1 MADVATA
8 LKGGD
13 GVAFLVSAGIVYE
26 IIAAAC
32 SSPQTTE
39 INAGARSATLMK
51 WVNLGVGQA
60 ILFVAIAAWL
70 DKKHAGPILAGGG
83 LAAVLMY
90 GQYMHARSAG
100 LKSCEPGTESY

>member
-1 MADVATA
+1 MAVEFGATRSQ
-8 LKGGD
+8 GI
-13 GVAFLVSAGIVYE
+13 AFIVSAGVVYE

-39 INAGARSATLMK
+39 INAGARSKTLMK

-60 ILFVAIAAWL
+60 ALFVLIAAWL
-70 DKKHAGPILAGGG
+70 DKKHAAPILAGGG
-83 LAAVLMY
+83 LAAALMY
-90 GQYMHARSAG
+90 GQYLHARSAG

>member
-60 ILFVAIAAWL
+60 VIFVLIAAWL
-70 DKKHAGPILAGGG
+70 DRKHAAPILAGGG
-83 LAAVLMY
+83 LAAALMY

-100 LKSCEPGTESY
+100 LASSEPGTESY